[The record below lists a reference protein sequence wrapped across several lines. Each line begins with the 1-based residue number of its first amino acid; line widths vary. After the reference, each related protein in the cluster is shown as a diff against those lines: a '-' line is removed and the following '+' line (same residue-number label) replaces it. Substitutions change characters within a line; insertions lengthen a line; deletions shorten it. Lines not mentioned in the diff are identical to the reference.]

1 MIETKKALYAAVGAP
16 MVAMKRAGDA
26 LKELSEK
33 LTDRVG
39 DMGEKLTGDARK
51 EFELWAEEGEKLVS
65 KISEQ
70 KVVEDLSARV
80 DLDEIQERVGKLRD
94 QLEDILSSWRESFS
108 PGEVVEKPVVEVA
121 AKKPAAKKPAAKKP
135 AAKKPATK
143 AATTAAKTA
152 PARKPAAKKPAAKK
166 PAAKK
171 PATKAATTAAKKPAA
186 RTAAKPAAE
195 QPAAK

>member
-121 AKKPAAKKPAAKKP
+121 AKR
-135 AAKKPATK
+135 PATK
-143 AATTAAKTA
+143 TAAAAAETA
-152 PARKPAAKKPAAKK
+152 PARKPAAKKPA
-166 PAAKK
+166 
-171 PATKAATTAAKKPAA
+171 TKTTTTAAKKPAA

>member
-1 MIETKKALYAAVGAP
+1 MIETKKAFYAAVGAP
-16 MVAMKRAGDA
+16 MVTMKRAGDA
-26 LKELSEK
+26 LKDLSDK

-39 DMGEKLTGDARK
+39 DMGDKFTGDARK
-51 EFELWAEEGEKLVS
+51 EFELWAEEGEKLVN

-121 AKKPAAKKPAAKKP
+121 TKKPAAKTAAKPAAKKPAAK
-135 AAKKPATK
+135 
-143 AATTAAKTA
+143 TA
-152 PARKPAAKKPAAKK
+152 PAKK

-186 RTAAKPAAE
+186 KTAAKPAAKTT
-195 QPAAK
+195 PAK